1 MATHWDGKE
10 RRDNVVLS
18 ADEIERMLEECAE
31 RGAEKAVQS
40 FYAQIGEGI
49 VKKTLLVAGALM
61 AAVLAWVNSAI
72 TFHVGGPK

>member
-1 MATHWDGKE
+1 MPNRWDGNE
-10 RRDNVVLS
+10 RRNNVTLDS
-18 ADEIERMLEECAE
+18 EQIEAMLEECAT

-61 AAVLAWVNSAI
+61 AALLAWVNNAVTI
-72 TFHVGGPK
+72 GVGPK

>member
-1 MATHWDGKE
+1 MATHWEGKE

-18 ADEIERMLEECAE
+18 SDQIEAMLEECAQ
-31 RGAEKAVQS
+31 RGAEKAVTA

-49 VKKTLLVAGALM
+49 VKKTLLVAGALL

-72 TFHVGGPK
+72 TFHMGGPK